1 MTREMQEA
9 IPTGRS
15 PWSYA
20 LLIPGV
26 RVHKP
31 DVGGSAGVQQSEM
44 MGRGLD
50 AAHNT
55 VEIDGMTVDT
65 MVSDGRYQAY
75 LNPML
80 ATETSYTMSGHG
92 AETQTGG
99 LRINMIPAEGGD
111 RFGGNV
117 FIGGAPHE
125 ADNVNPRLEALGVSR
140 PARARLY
147 DVNGSFGGPVLR
159 DRLRFFTSARRN
171 AADFGVGY
179 RGALQGEAGEN
190 SLASANGRLTWQV
203 TPRHKLSVML
213 DKARKRR
220 FGQHGP
226 GVDLGTA
233 ASTWTSPHYD
243 TGTPKWTGAPGDRLL
258 AEFGFSLS
266 YQDWDANYYQH
277 RRDGPSIFQPRPDAD
292 GLAACFETPCFPPV
306 GSARHAAQ
314 LAPALGGDPWYSQ
327 VATRDG
333 LLGLLYG
340 AKADGENN
348 NYTRRWAYRG
358 ALSHVTGSHRFSV
371 GMNFSRGRNRH
382 TNTSNG
388 HLELRYE
395 DAPNPRGRLIQDQH
409 QGLPWFDCS
418 HPRAQANRDAGRPC
432 GLMGTPDRVVVY
444 NHPSNLAYQL
454 DYNGGFYAQDSWT
467 VDRLTLD
474 YGMRLDFAAM
484 SVPDAPRGLGR
495 FVPAQRQPGRP
506 AGDLPRFGPDVSPR
520 LSVAYD
526 LFGDARTV
534 LKHRAG
540 RHRHRR
546 AKHRRHVVPHDPGEQ
561 REVPAV
567 LVAARRERPE
577 GVRCP
582 QQRRRSRAR
591 RVAERQ
597 GQHGGGLPGPER
609 VGARQPHPRRPHRP
623 PCGHRRVLTTAR
635 ARRSWATAKR
645 AGLDAALCEPAAS
658 KEQAV
663 HGRQY
668 LRGDPS
674 GTTAD
679 SSCGTPALMTGI
691 SSHVR
696 PSSTRPVR
704 FLNTPPHCLK
714 KKGTLLRTHVS
725 RIARTHRG
733 CTGRAPGPDSPPAI
747 TQSTP
752 DRSKPGNGPRR
763 GSSDRNFV
771 RAPVPTRSSR
781 RSSHRFDSMLTPSQM
796 FGVQR
801 SRPSSA
807 LTRSGRLVNT

>member
-203 TPRHKLSVML
+203 TPRHKLSVMF

-418 HPRAQANRDAGRPC
+418 PGAGEPRRRAALRPDGHARPRRRLQPPVEPGLPARLQRRLLRAG
-432 GLMGTPDRVVVY
+432 L
-444 NHPSNLAYQL
+444 
-454 DYNGGFYAQDSWT
+454 
-467 VDRLTLD
+467 VDR
-474 YGMRLDFAAM
+474 
-484 SVPDAPRGLGR
+484 
-495 FVPAQRQPGRP
+495 RP
-506 AGDLPRFGPDVSPR
+506 ADPR
-520 LSVAYD
+520 LRHA
-526 LFGDARTV
+526 AR
-534 LKHRAG
+534 L
-540 RHRHRR
+540 
-546 AKHRRHVVPHDPGEQ
+546 RRH
-561 REVPAV
+561 
-567 LVAARRERPE
+567 VAARRPPGPGPVRARAAPARAPGERPAPL
-577 GVRCP
+577 RP
-582 QQRRRSRAR
+582 RPLA
-591 RVAERQ
+591 
-597 GQHGGGLPGPER
+597 PPER
-609 VGARQPHPRRPHRP
+609 
-623 PCGHRRVLTTAR
+623 
-635 ARRSWATAKR
+635 
-645 AGLDAALCEPAAS
+645 GL
-658 KEQAV
+658 
-663 HGRQY
+663 
-668 LRGDPS
+668 
-674 GTTAD
+674 
-679 SSCGTPALMTGI
+679 
-691 SSHVR
+691 
-696 PSSTRPVR
+696 RPVR
-704 FLNTPPHCLK
+704 RRPYGPEASC
-714 KKGTLLRTHVS
+714 RT
-725 RIARTHRG
+725 A
-733 CTGRAPGPDSPPAI
+733 SPPSSEAP
-747 TQSTP
+747 TP
-752 DRSKPGNGPRR
+752 R
-763 GSSDRNFV
+763 G
-771 RAPVPTRSSR
+771 
-781 RSSHRFDSMLTPSQM
+781 TP
-796 FGVQR
+796 
-801 SRPSSA
+801 
-807 LTRSGRLVNT
+807 

>member
-1 MTREMQEA
+1 MRKWLLFACVLSAPASAAAQSAVTGTVTDDAGRVLPGVTVEATSGGFVEGRRTVVTDGAGRYALTDLRPGEYALAFTLPGFDTVRRDGLVLGAAATLSIDARLSVAPPAVDPRRAQRALAMTREMQEA

-80 ATETSYTMSGHG
+80 ASETSYTMSGHG

-203 TPRHKLSVML
+203 TPRHKLSVMF

-243 TGTPKWTGAPGDRLL
+243 TGTAKWTGAPGDRLL

-358 ALSHVTGSHRFSV
+358 ALSYVTGSHRFSV

-388 HLELRYE
+388 HLELRY
-395 DAPNPRGRLIQDQH
+395 PKFN
-409 QGLPWFDCS
+409 
-418 HPRAQANRDAGRPC
+418 N
-432 GLMGTPDRVVVY
+432 
-444 NHPSNLAYQL
+444 
-454 DYNGGFYAQDSWT
+454 
-467 VDRLTLD
+467 
-474 YGMRLDFAAM
+474 
-484 SVPDAPRGLGR
+484 
-495 FVPAQRQPGRP
+495 
-506 AGDLPRFGPDVSPR
+506 
-520 LSVAYD
+520 
-526 LFGDARTV
+526 
-534 LKHRAG
+534 
-540 RHRHRR
+540 
-546 AKHRRHVVPHDPGEQ
+546 
-561 REVPAV
+561 
-567 LVAARRERPE
+567 
-577 GVRCP
+577 
-582 QQRRRSRAR
+582 
-591 RVAERQ
+591 
-597 GQHGGGLPGPER
+597 
-609 VGARQPHPRRPHRP
+609 
-623 PCGHRRVLTTAR
+623 
-635 ARRSWATAKR
+635 
-645 AGLDAALCEPAAS
+645 
-658 KEQAV
+658 
-663 HGRQY
+663 
-668 LRGDPS
+668 
-674 GTTAD
+674 
-679 SSCGTPALMTGI
+679 
-691 SSHVR
+691 
-696 PSSTRPVR
+696 
-704 FLNTPPHCLK
+704 
-714 KKGTLLRTHVS
+714 
-725 RIARTHRG
+725 
-733 CTGRAPGPDSPPAI
+733 
-747 TQSTP
+747 
-752 DRSKPGNGPRR
+752 
-763 GSSDRNFV
+763 
-771 RAPVPTRSSR
+771 
-781 RSSHRFDSMLTPSQM
+781 
-796 FGVQR
+796 
-801 SRPSSA
+801 
-807 LTRSGRLVNT
+807 LTRHFADFGSILGNACL